1 MSGDL
6 ILLSGGMDSAA
17 VAKSVADK
25 APRALFC
32 DYGQPHLAQ
41 EILAAGRVAKLLG
54 LELEHV
60 RVQLSGVFSE
70 GVVVPHR
77 NAVLIALAANA
88 GAQRVWIG
96 CCRADYEVFE
106 DCRAE
111 YLSTLGA
118 AIGVEVVAPLLQSTK
133 AEIREMLGEELL
145 GVTWSCYFPQVGELA
160 CDERPACI
168 ARLSDA

>member
-1 MSGDL
+1 MPRDL
-6 ILLSGGMDSAA
+6 ILFSGGMDSTA
-17 VAKSVADK
+17 VAQLVADQH
-25 APRALFC
+25 PRALFV
-32 DYGQPHLAQ
+32 DYGQPHLAH
-41 EILAAGRVAKLLG
+41 EKLAAGRVAKLLG
-54 LELEHV
+54 LELEHA

-96 CCRADYEVFE
+96 CCRADYEVFA

-160 CDERPACI
+160 CEECPACI